1 MISEQ
6 RINNIVR
13 NLKLRFPPEHFTEKH
28 PDPFKILIATVL
40 SQRTRDEKT
49 DLASDA
55 LFKVYNTP
63 QKLADADSK
72 KVRQLIKPV
81 GFYNQKT
88 KRIIQI
94 SKILLEKYNGK
105 VPANI
110 ETMVTLPG
118 VGRKTANCTMIYG
131 FHKAAMCV
139 DTHVH
144 RLSNRIGFSKTKTPE
159 QTEEVLRKVIPKKHW
174 FDLNELLVVHGQNI
188 CKPITPVCSKCPI
201 KQWCDYYK
209 TNCKIKGKCK

>member
-6 RINNIVR
+6 RINNIVS

-40 SQRTRDEKT
+40 SQRTRDAKT
-49 DLASDA
+49 DIASDA

-63 QKLADADSK
+63 QKLANADPK

-94 SKILLEKYNGK
+94 SKILLEKYDGK
-105 VPANI
+105 VPGNI

-118 VGRKTANCTMIYG
+118 VGRKTANCVMVYA
-131 FHKAAMCV
+131 FKKPALPV
-139 DTHVH
+139 DSHVH
-144 RLSNRIGFSKTKTPE
+144 RVSNRIGLVKTKTPE
-159 QTEEVLRKVIPKKHW
+159 QTEFALMKVIPKKYW
-174 FDLNELLVVHGQNI
+174 IDINELIVRHGQVI
-188 CKPITPVCSKCPI
+188 CNPITPKCSICPI
-201 KQWCDYYK
+201 KPWCDYYK
-209 TNCKIKGKCK
+209 ANCKIKGKCK